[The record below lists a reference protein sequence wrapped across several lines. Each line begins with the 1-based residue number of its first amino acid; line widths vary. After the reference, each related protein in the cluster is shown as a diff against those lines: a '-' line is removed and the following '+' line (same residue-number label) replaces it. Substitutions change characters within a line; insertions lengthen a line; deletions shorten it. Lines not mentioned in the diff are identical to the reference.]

1 MIISLFVV
9 IALIWLTFATICDIK
24 TREIPDWLNYSL
36 IAIGLGLRFI
46 FSFSDGFNLFLYGL
60 LGVGIS
66 FLFGSAMYYGRQW
79 GGGDVKLLMG
89 MGAMFGS
96 NIGFDIEIPFF
107 PALIINVFIIGAVT
121 GILYA
126 VVLAI
131 VHRKEFIKEFKKL
144 NLKIIYFS
152 LGFVTI
158 LMILG
163 LFMNSILITLFF
175 SITTLFFTSLY
186 LLMGAVEKSCMYKFV
201 NVNRLTE
208 GDLLV
213 RDILHKGKVIVS
225 YKKPGLEKKD
235 IESIKKL
242 KFKTILIKEGIPFA
256 PNFLIG
262 FLILI
267 FYGNLINFLW

>member
-46 FSFSDGFNLFLYGL
+46 FSFSDGFN
-60 LGVGIS
+60 
-66 FLFGSAMYYGRQW
+66 
-79 GGGDVKLLMG
+79 
-89 MGAMFGS
+89 
-96 NIGFDIEIPFF
+96 IEIPFF

-163 LFMNSILITLFF
+163 LF
-175 SITTLFFTSLY
+175 
-186 LLMGAVEKSCMYKFV
+186 
-201 NVNRLTE
+201 
-208 GDLLV
+208 
-213 RDILHKGKVIVS
+213 
-225 YKKPGLEKKD
+225 
-235 IESIKKL
+235 
-242 KFKTILIKEGIPFA
+242 
-256 PNFLIG
+256 
-262 FLILI
+262 
-267 FYGNLINFLW
+267 